1 MRDTTVIILVFAFV
15 YLGMILGRFPGL
27 AMDRTGIALIG
38 AIILLT
44 GERIE
49 LTDAWHAVDVPTIGL
64 LFGLMVL
71 SAQFRLGGL
80 YTVITR
86 RIVVAEVTPPALLA
100 IIIAVCGL
108 LSALLANDIVCLAVA
123 PLLVESCARRRLNPM
138 PFLLGL
144 ACASNIG
151 SAATLIGNPQ
161 NMLIGQ
167 KLRMSFGGYL
177 LDGLVPAILG
187 LAAAWAILVRL
198 TRGRWEADTPLH
210 HVEAPRFNPYQSG
223 KGTVI
228 LIALVIAFLATPIPR
243 ELIALAA
250 AGVILTSRKMHSRR
264 MLGLVDWDLLVLF
277 ISLFIVNE
285 ALESTGALTLVIER
299 LNAMHVDLGNMGWL
313 FAITAILSNLV
324 SNVPAT
330 MLLLPAASAHGDP
343 HLAGSV
349 LALSSTLAGNLF
361 IAGSIANIIVVEQ
374 AGRLGVHI
382 GWREHAR
389 AGVPVTL
396 ATLLIAAGWLALRSV
411 M

>member
-1 MRDTTVIILVFAFV
+1 MPDTTVIILVFAFV

-38 AIILLT
+38 AIILLA

-80 YTVITR
+80 YTAITR

-123 PLLVESCARRRLNPM
+123 PLLVESCARRRLNPL

-187 LAAAWAILVRL
+187 LAAAWAILVRQ
-198 TRGRWEADTPLH
+198 TRGRWEAETPLQ
-210 HVEAPRFNPYQSG
+210 HVDAPRFNPYQSG
-223 KGTVI
+223 KGMVI
-228 LIALVIAFLATPIPR
+228 LIALVIAFLATPIHR
-243 ELIALAA
+243 ELLALAA

-277 ISLFIVNE
+277 IALFIVNE
-285 ALESTGALTLVIER
+285 ALESTGALTLAIEQ
-299 LNAMHVDLGNMGWL
+299 LNTMHVDLGNMGWL

-361 IAGSIANIIVVEQ
+361 IAGSIANIIVVNQ
-374 AGRLGVHI
+374 AERLGVHI